1 MKYSHAYV
9 GLFLSGCMA
18 IFSLFKLSSNAR
30 VCRSRSSLVGA
41 LQEDK
46 IKCLYHQQASLLRFP
61 FIRHRCF
68 QWHMTRTSKIRHNCS
83 LIMTKQT
90 CQLTITVP
98 YRSRLPSRSYLF

>member
-1 MKYSHAYV
+1 MLTLVCFYPDAWLILVYSNYLPTLEFAV
-9 GLFLSGCMA
+9 
-18 IFSLFKLSSNAR
+18 R
-30 VCRSRSSLVGA
+30 EVRSLV
-41 LQEDK
+41 LYKEDK
-46 IKCLYHQQASLLRFP
+46 NKSLYHHQSSLLRFP